1 MKYKVNDS
9 KEHSIDI
16 SFDGE
21 KIKLNEEEVNLN
33 FGNLSKGKYHVIKDN
48 QSYNLE
54 VISSNIAEKTFTI
67 KVNGKIFQLSVEDA
81 LDKQL
86 REMGM
91 SKSKE
96 DKVDK
101 IIAPMPGLVLKILV
115 TPGQTVN
122 KGDSIIIL
130 EAMKMENVIKC
141 TGDAVV
147 KAVHIQ
153 EKDAVEKNQLLIE
166 ME

>member
-9 KEHSIDI
+9 KEHTIDI
-16 SFDGE
+16 SFEGE
-21 KIKLNEEEVNLN
+21 KIILNNEEVKLD
-33 FGNLSKGKYHVIKDN
+33 FGSLSKGKYHVIKDN

-54 VISSNIAEKTFTI
+54 VISSNIADKTFSI
-67 KVNGKIFQLSVEDA
+67 KVNGQIFQLSVEDA
-81 LDKQL
+81 LDQQL
-86 REMGM
+86 RAMGM
-91 SKSKE
+91 SKANE

-115 TPGQTVN
+115 VPGQTIS
-122 KGDSIIIL
+122 KGDSLIIL
-130 EAMKMENVIKC
+130 EAMKMENVIKSS
-141 TGDAVV
+141 GDAVV
-147 KAVHIQ
+147 KAIHIK